1 MGSKVIQLAENG
13 DNVNDI
19 QRQVLESLDDRLL
32 AIEMV
37 DKEQLVSYDSVALR
51 MLNNEIKTE
60 KLIQGAAEIFQ
71 RLDKLQTVANQH
83 TTLVSDKTQEELL
96 AKTRAETME
105 SISQHEKLIEG

>member
-60 KLIQGAAEIFQ
+60 KLI
-71 RLDKLQTVANQH
+71 
-83 TTLVSDKTQEELL
+83 
-96 AKTRAETME
+96 
-105 SISQHEKLIEG
+105 